1 MKGEGLEIREK
12 EERLERARAKQEAL
26 RNAGIKRLKE
36 MKIDELKMKF
46 PREDRKKLE
55 MEERLKDLMMLK
67 EIKENVWKRWRGKV
81 EKNTNNVTRKMAA
94 EDLDKKIDGI

>member
-55 MEERLKDLMMLK
+55 MEERKKDLMMLK